1 MAGAVATVGDQR
13 WHVQHRFLARA
24 VVCCQDVALPVPLH
38 LGARNATADALR
50 PVHETWLEGPDS
62 GGLGLDH
69 GRLPRAGS
77 APVLRCGS
85 AHAPVGDWWFAP
97 DFRDRILLLAP
108 KERGR
113 TRTGS
118 GRI

>member
-50 PVHETWLEGPDS
+50 PVHETWLEGPNS

-77 APVLRCGS
+77 APVLRRGS
-85 AHAPVGDWWFAP
+85 AHAPVSDWWPAP
-97 DFRDRILLLAP
+97 DFRYRVLLQIGRASCR
-108 KERGR
+108 ERV
-113 TRTGS
+113 
-118 GRI
+118 